1 MTDRISLKRT
11 KTFVLVIGHRG
22 RAIKTSSGA
31 IIYLRCDYNYN
42 AVKAFSMIGKH
53 TDIRIDLGG
62 HTLTDNSSHN
72 YGLLCSSKKES
83 TDTVI
88 SETPLRVSRY
98 FKGGMPNIALGKKIT
113 VENLRFFA
121 LFSLSEVSRRIWQS
135 S

>member
-1 MTDRISLKRT
+1 MT

-42 AVKAFSMIGKH
+42 AVKAFSMI
-53 TDIRIDLGG
+53 
-62 HTLTDNSSHN
+62 
-72 YGLLCSSKKES
+72 
-83 TDTVI
+83 
-88 SETPLRVSRY
+88 
-98 FKGGMPNIALGKKIT
+98 ALGKKIT

>member
-1 MTDRISLKRT
+1 MLNDRPKFSQNDKNIFPRL
-11 KTFVLVIGHRG
+11 LGHRG

-88 SETPLRVSRY
+88 SETSLRVSRY
-98 FKGGMPNIALGKKIT
+98 FKGGCPILRWGRKSQLKIFGFSP
-113 VENLRFFA
+113 FF
-121 LFSLSEVSRRIWQS
+121 L
-135 S
+135 

>member
-1 MTDRISLKRT
+1 MT
-11 KTFVLVIGHRG
+11 KTFVLVIGHGG

-98 FKGGMPNIALGKKIT
+98 FRGGCPILRWGRKSRLKIFGFSP
-113 VENLRFFA
+113 FF
-121 LFSLSEVSRRIWQS
+121 L
-135 S
+135 